1 MSSTR
6 QAGVFGDSDFR
17 KSGIEANNWAFN
29 PTDRNSRPTELRRS
43 SSSSMIKTVDR
54 SSEFGSA
61 RDKTVSAM
69 GSSPFTQLDLTPA
82 SRSFLRQELTHNGY
96 GGIAVLPKNAHKPRF
111 SHQKLPFE
119 RFQYRVQPWHRRLVP
134 TARA

>member
-17 KSGIEANNWAFN
+17 KPGIEANNWAFN
-29 PTDRNSRPTELRRS
+29 PTDRSSRPTELRRS
-43 SSSSMIKTVDR
+43 SSSSMIKTVER

-69 GSSPFTQLDLTPA
+69 GFSPFTQLDLTPA
-82 SRSFLRQELTHNGY
+82 SHSFPRQELIHNGR
-96 GGIAVLPKNAHKPRF
+96 GGIAVL
-111 SHQKLPFE
+111 QKARINQGLVI
-119 RFQYRVQPWHRRLVP
+119 RSCPWSVSSTGYSLG
-134 TARA
+134 